1 MLHVA
6 IIMIPALSQCTWN
19 VSIML
24 TIILWSRPSL
34 ILPNMFRLLG
44 CYAILNLQN
53 VSQVVHHISNI
64 NLYFQLKHTP
74 QIIILIVFATCCH
87 HYDHC
92 PVPMYLKCS
101 DYFVFIST
109 NEILDIQM
117 SHRQLLWFV
126 TYLNC
131 ICYVSQV
138 VHHISNI
145 NLLFPLKHTPQIV
158 GSI

>member
-1 MLHVA
+1 
-6 IIMIPALSQCTWN
+6 
-19 VSIML
+19 
-24 TIILWSRPSL
+24 
-34 ILPNMFRLLG
+34 MFRLLG

-64 NLYFQLKHTP
+64 NPYFQLKHTP

-126 TYLNC
+126 TYFKCNC
-131 ICYVSQV
+131 YKLPTIWGKYMSVDYYIMITSLSQ
-138 VHHISNI
+138 
-145 NLLFPLKHTPQIV
+145 FT
-158 GSI
+158 

>member
-1 MLHVA
+1 
-6 IIMIPALSQCTWN
+6 
-19 VSIML
+19 
-24 TIILWSRPSL
+24 
-34 ILPNMFRLLG
+34 MFRLLG

-101 DYFVFIST
+101 DYFVFMST

-117 SHRQLLWFV
+117 SHRQVLWFV
-126 TYLNC
+126 TYFNC
-131 ICYVSQV
+131 ICYMLPTIWGKYMSVDYYIMIPNMFRLLGCYAILNLQNVSQV
-138 VHHISNI
+138 VASYIQCQPI
-145 NLLFPLKHTPQIV
+145 F
-158 GSI
+158 SIKT